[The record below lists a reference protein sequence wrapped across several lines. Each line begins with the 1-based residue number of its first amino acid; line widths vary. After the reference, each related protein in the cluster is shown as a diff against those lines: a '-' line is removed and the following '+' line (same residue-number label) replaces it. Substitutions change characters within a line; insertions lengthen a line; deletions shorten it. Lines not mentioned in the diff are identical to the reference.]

1 MAAMP
6 RTRKPA
12 GTAVDVRNGRRADL
26 EATGAQVIHVDL
38 PRPRQTYQSLAL
50 TAWDGY
56 WSRAVAAT
64 VTEADLMVVHVWI
77 DAYDDALAK
86 RAQADLE
93 PLVEGSMG
101 QLVANPLYAVAH
113 QQMVL
118 AMQCAKQLG
127 IGARNRADLGIAIF
141 TGQEKQRA
149 AAAEPEGD
157 EDDSDD
163 DDPRRVTA
171 ASG

>member
-1 MAAMP
+1 MP
-6 RTRKPA
+6 RTKKPA
-12 GTAVDVRNGRRADL
+12 GTAVDARNGRRADL
-26 EATGAQVIHVDL
+26 EEAGGEVLQVEL
-38 PRPRQTYQSLAL
+38 PRSREDYQPLAL
-50 TAWDGY
+50 RVWDGY

-64 VTEADLMVVHVWI
+64 VTEADLMVVFAWI

-86 RAQADLE
+86 RAQADLQ

-113 QQMVL
+113 QQMTL
-118 AMQCAKQLG
+118 AMQCARQLG

-149 AAAEPEGD
+149 AQEEPEGD
-157 EDDSDD
+157 EDDGDD
-163 DDPRRVTA
+163 DDPRLDGA
-171 ASG
+171 AR